1 METTL
6 NNLNIDRIIANL
18 EVLKKKQENNKLIVQ
33 YNYNGEWVKSRTD
46 YIYLDISEQKIHT
59 LANVELR
66 IKPEPL
72 GEVVE

>member
-6 NNLNIDRIIANL
+6 NNLNIERIIANL

-72 GEVVE
+72 GEAVE